1 MKKNKEKL
9 NKKCLKRAM
18 NRAIDSRSKITMFV
32 LAGFTCKECEFNSEN
47 EKKLSNMHMWSV
59 SYGVSKKPIAHCK
72 KYLKPYKFSSDN
84 ICNMFK
90 EIEIK

>member
-1 MKKNKEKL
+1 MKKNREKL

-47 EKKLSNMHMWSV
+47 EKKLSNNYAWSV
-59 SYGVSKKPIAHCK
+59 NCGVNKKRSAYCK

-90 EIEIK
+90 EIDIK